1 MIYTLITQEC
11 IPVTLDDGMKYQI
24 TTTVTDAGELPDV
37 FLFVHD
43 IVETSDPKQDT
54 FVRVGNPYDLEN
66 VVIGREA
73 ALAAGLTRYRTN
85 MFVARYTDIELAV
98 QAKQAIS
105 QRIDTAVNTW
115 YTYKES
121 FKEVP
126 PLVPTDHPTTDE
138 EYLQTLTN
146 LYKDAIAAR
155 QAAEA
160 AALAASETVKDS
172 EAAAAAAAQIVSIYQ
187 KEVEFCQ
194 TARVTYWNGTPGVKS
209 GVSALSSASQ
219 TFFNAGKAA
228 YNTYNGMGDVYPVCT
243 SAPLTWQY
251 DLWTA
256 LRAMETALTGTN
268 GWSTSEPYMAQLDT
282 AFNTFCSGAS
292 TGYAT
297 AVADKNVKDLA
308 VANAQTAKEKADAS
322 VATAQANEDAA
333 LAAIKAVCPTFDPS
347 SV

>member
-24 TTTVTDAGELPDV
+24 TTTVVDPGELPDV

-43 IVETSDPKQDT
+43 VIELSDPKQDM

-66 VVIGREA
+66 VVVGREA

-85 MFVARYTDIELAV
+85 MFVNRYTDIELAV

-115 YTYKES
+115 YTYKAE

-126 PLVPTDHPTTDE
+126 PLVPSDHPTTDE
-138 EYLQTLTN
+138 EYLQTLTDA
-146 LYKDAIAAR
+146 YKAAMEAR
-155 QAAEA
+155 KAAEA
-160 AALAASETVKDS
+160 AAAAAAEAVKDA
-172 EAAAAAAAQIVSIYQ
+172 EAAAAAAAQIVQIY
-187 KEVEFCQ
+187 ETETTFCQ
-194 TARVTYWNGTPGVKS
+194 TAYKTYWSGAPGLKSGLTALATGSNNFFNDIVDWFNANTGTHGGHFPGTPPSDPAWTDCYTALGVMQTTLTS
-209 GVSALSSASQ
+209 WMSASS
-219 TFFNAGKAA
+219 
-228 YNTYNGMGDVYPVCT
+228 YV
-243 SAPLTWQY
+243 SL
-251 DLWTA
+251 
-256 LRAMETALTGTN
+256 
-268 GWSTSEPYMAQLDT
+268 LDT
-282 AFNTFCSGAS
+282 ALANFCAGAA
-292 TGYAT
+292 TGYSA
-297 AVADKNVKDLA
+297 AVNDKNNKDLD

>member
-43 IVETSDPKQDT
+43 IVETSDPKQDV

-115 YTYKES
+115 YSYKED
-121 FKEVP
+121 FRETP

-146 LYKDAIAAR
+146 EYKAAIAAR

-160 AALAASETVKDS
+160 DAVAAAEAVKDAEA
-172 EAAAAAAAQIVSIYQ
+172 EAAAAAKLVQIYQ
-187 KEVEFCQ
+187 AETTFCQ
-194 TARVTYWNGTPGVKS
+194 TANKTYWLGTPGVKS
-209 GVSALSSASQ
+209 GVSALSSASK
-219 TFFNAGKAA
+219 TFFNAIKSL
-228 YNTYNGMGDVYPVCT
+228 YNTYSGGYTYPAHPGSGEFFDMW
-243 SAPLTWQY
+243 SALSV
-251 DLWTA
+251 
-256 LRAMETALTGTN
+256 MEAALTGTG
-268 GWSTSEPYMAQLDT
+268 GWSTSEPYMSLLDT
-282 AFNTFCSGAS
+282 ALSDFCAAA
-292 TGYAT
+292 TLGYST
-297 AVADKNVKDLA
+297 AVNEKNNKDLA

>member
-43 IVETSDPKQDT
+43 IVETSDPKQDV

-66 VVIGREA
+66 VVVGREA

-85 MFVARYTDIELAV
+85 MFLARYTDLELAV

-115 YTYKES
+115 YTYKEE
-121 FKEVP
+121 FRETP
-126 PLVPTDHPTTDE
+126 PLTPTDHPTTDE

-146 LYKDAIAAR
+146 AYKDTIAAR
-155 QAAEA
+155 QAAETD
-160 AALAASETVKDS
+160 ALAAAEAVKDA
-172 EAAAAAAAQIVSIYQ
+172 EAAAAAAASLVQVYK
-187 KEVEFCQ
+187 KETEFCQ

-219 TFFNAGKAA
+219 TFFNAIKAV
-228 YNTYNGMGDVYPVCT
+228 YNSYSGYTYPAHPGAGEFFDMW
-243 SAPLTWQY
+243 SALS
-251 DLWTA
+251 
-256 LRAMETALTGTN
+256 AMETALTGTN
-268 GWSTSEPYMAQLDT
+268 GWSTSEPYVAQLDA